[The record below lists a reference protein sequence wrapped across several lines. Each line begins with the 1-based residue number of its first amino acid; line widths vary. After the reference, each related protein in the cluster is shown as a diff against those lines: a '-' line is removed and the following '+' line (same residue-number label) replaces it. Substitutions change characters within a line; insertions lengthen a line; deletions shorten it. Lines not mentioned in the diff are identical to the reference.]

1 MPWYTFL
8 LFNFKF
14 SIAIS
19 KQTKPR
25 AAESRHIF
33 IFYIYIYI
41 FQGRIISLLLLRL
54 LLPPTEAFPFA
65 INIQAISLFAVISK
79 QNDKSYNHITLYHG
93 DQRRTI
99 TRLGSRVGTINNPTP
114 IPRERNPLIA
124 DKYARQILSFAERE
138 RNTFSTFF
146 YPLSLSLPL

>member
-8 LFNFKF
+8 LFNFKI

-41 FQGRIISLLLLRL
+41 FQGRIISLLP
-54 LLPPTEAFPFA
+54 LLPPLTEAFPFA

-124 DKYARQILSFAERE
+124 DKYARQILSFVERE

-146 YPLSLSLPL
+146 YPLFLSLSPL